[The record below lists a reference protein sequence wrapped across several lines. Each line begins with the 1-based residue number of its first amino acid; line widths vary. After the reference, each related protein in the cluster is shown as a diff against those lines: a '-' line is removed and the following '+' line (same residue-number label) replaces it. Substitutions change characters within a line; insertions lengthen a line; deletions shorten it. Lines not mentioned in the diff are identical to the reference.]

1 MAIRNEDLYRT
12 NASGTVV
19 VVDGK
24 PMLENRLGDQLPLDD
39 MLTRFEGKEVRID
52 IVDTSKEKG
61 RTRRLYGSQPR

>member
-1 MAIRNEDLYRT
+1 
-12 NASGTVV
+12 
-19 VVDGK
+19 
-24 PMLENRLGDQLPLDD
+24 MLENRLGDQLPLDD